1 MRGLKIV
8 ACIKQVLDLDQ
19 VLSSDWMVEENR
31 TIDLSYANRVINT
44 YDEQGLEMML
54 RLQDADPNFTSI
66 SLTVGTKET
75 ESMLRK
81 TLALQVEEAI
91 RIDCGISLDQTP
103 QEVARMLCAG
113 IQRIGHVDLVLCG
126 RQASGNDYG
135 QTGLILAELLG
146 WPCISLVTEVVRR
159 NDQWIIIHQVD
170 DGLEEVVVKGPV
182 VLTMT
187 QSADH
192 FLRMATLRDTMAAKK
207 KAITLWSPSDFDES
221 KLEKRRAGVSLS
233 RIFTVE
239 ESKDCV
245 MMDDPEAFAERMIE
259 EMQEVNQSEGVG
271 L

>member
-19 VLSSDWMVEENR
+19 VLSSDWIVQENQ

-54 RLQDADPNFTSI
+54 RLQDADPNSMSI
-66 SLTVGTKET
+66 SLTVGTEET

-91 RIDCGISLDQTP
+91 RIDRGISLDQTP
-103 QEVARMLCAG
+103 HEVARMLCVG
-113 IQRIGHVDLVLCG
+113 IQKIGHVDLVICG
-126 RQASGNDYG
+126 RQASGSDYG

-146 WPCISLVTEVVRR
+146 WPCISLTTEVVRR
-159 NDQWIIIHQVD
+159 DDRWIIIHQVD
-170 DGLEEVVVKGPV
+170 DGLEEVVVNGPV

-207 KAITLWSPSDFDES
+207 KAITLWSLSDLKES
-221 KLEKRRAGVSLS
+221 KLEKRTAGVSLS

-239 ESKDCV
+239 ESKECV
-245 MMDDPEAFAERMIE
+245 MMDDPEVFADRMIE